1 MCCAQAARTRGLRA
15 DGFSRD
21 DLRESQSTKNQLNEV
36 NCQSGSRD
44 FNFLKR
50 QQLWIIPLSQT
61 SPNCSDF
68 LESLASILARNLT
81 RGTCVVCK

>member
-21 DLRESQSTKNQLNEV
+21 DLRRVGPQKNQLTEV
-36 NCQSGSRD
+36 NCPRDSRD
-44 FNFLKR
+44 FKIMKR
-50 QQLWIIPLSQT
+50 PATLDQA

-68 LESLASILARNLT
+68 FFGKPRLNFSSQLEQAGL
-81 RGTCVVCK
+81 V